1 MSSPNHDTQ
10 RRKLLQG
17 SGALMA
23 ASLFT
28 TLQGL
33 QMRQAHAATQFSNLV
48 EGPYGPLAPV
58 NDLSTGLPLL
68 MLPAGFSYKSY
79 GWTGDLMANGQP
91 TPDRHDGMAVIQT
104 RRVGRSTEMVLV
116 RNHER
121 GLGAFADRIQAPG
134 TYDDG
139 SINGSV
145 ALGGTTNLVFRNGN
159 WISTMPSLAG
169 TVVNCAGGLTPWGT
183 WLSCEETNS
192 NAMSSTGK
200 KHGYI
205 FEVTADP
212 QQTTGLPIVGMGRFA
227 HEAVAIDPATGIAY
241 ETEDARNVSTLYR
254 YVPRFPNGG
263 VGSLALGGQL
273 QAARVV
279 GQPNASLIVASL
291 GDEVQLEW
299 VDIAQPD
306 ADITTAGALNSVPP
320 GASAGNGCSGT
331 FGQAWNQG
339 CLQMSRG
346 EGIWYHEGKMYIADT
361 SVGVDG
367 SGRPG
372 RGDGA
377 VWELD
382 LATMKMKAIYVSSG
396 QLVGNNPDNI
406 TVSPRG
412 GVMLCEDGGNS
423 PDVYG
428 PGSRMF
434 GLTADGDAYYFAKNT
449 TNLTAEQIAAA
460 GKHIDAGNYQGSEF
474 CGACWDPS
482 GRVLF
487 VNMQSPGITFAITG
501 PWARGNQ

>member
-1 MSSPNHDTQ
+1 MSNTPHDRQ
-10 RRKLLQG
+10 RRQLLQG

-23 ASLFT
+23 AGLLG

-48 EGPYGPLAPV
+48 TGPYGALAPV

-79 GWTGDLMANGQP
+79 GWTGDLMNNGQP
-91 TPDRHDGMAVIQT
+91 CPDRHDGMAVIQT
-104 RRVGRSTEMVLV
+104 RKVGRSTEMVLV

-121 GLGAFADRIQAPG
+121 GTGTFGSRIQAPG
-134 TYDDG
+134 VYDNGTIDG
-139 SINGSV
+139 ST
-145 ALGGTTNLVFRNGN
+145 ALGGTTNLVFRDGN
-159 WISTMPSLAG
+159 WVGMAPSLGG
-169 TVVNCAGGLTPWGT
+169 TVVNCAGGVTPWGT
-183 WLSCEETNS
+183 WLSCEEINS
-192 NAMSSTGK
+192 NAVSSAGK
-200 KHGYI
+200 KHGYV

-212 QQTTGLPIVGMGRFA
+212 SQTTGQPIIGMGRFA

-241 ETEDARNVSTLYR
+241 ETEDARNVSALYR
-254 YVPRFPNGG
+254 YVPDVPNGG
-263 VGSLALGGQL
+263 VGSLIQGGRL

-279 GQPNASLIVASL
+279 GRAKASLIVASI

-299 VDIAQPD
+299 VDLPNPD
-306 ADITTAGALNSVPP
+306 ADITTAGTLSSLPP
-320 GASAGNGCSGT
+320 GTSAGTGCSGT
-331 FGQAWNQG
+331 FAQAWNLG

-346 EGIWYHEGKMYIADT
+346 EGIWYHNGRMYIADT

-367 SGRPG
+367 SNRPG
-372 RGDGA
+372 RGEGA

-412 GVMLCEDGGNS
+412 GILLCEDGGNS
-423 PDVYG
+423 PDTYG
-428 PGSRMF
+428 TGSRVF
-434 GLTADGDAYYFAKNT
+434 GLTANGDAYYFAKNNVT
-449 TNLTAEQIAAA
+449 LTAPQIAAA
-460 GKHIDAGNYQGSEF
+460 GKSVAAGDYRSSEF

-487 VNMQSPGITFAITG
+487 VNMQSPGITYAITG

>member
-1 MSSPNHDTQ
+1 MSQSHDSQ

-17 SGALMA
+17 SSAMMA
-23 ASLFT
+23 AGFFT

-33 QMRQAHAATQFSNLV
+33 QMRQAHAASQFSNLV
-48 EGPYGPLAPV
+48 VGPYGPLAPV

-68 MLPAGFSYKSY
+68 MLPEGFSYKSF

-91 TPDRHDGMAVIQT
+91 TPGNHDGMAVIQT
-104 RRVGRSTEMVLV
+104 RRVGRGTEMVLV

-121 GLGAFADRIQAPG
+121 GTGAFGSRIQAPG
-134 TYDDG
+134 YYDDG
-139 SINGSV
+139 TVNGAT
-145 ALGGTTNLVFRNGN
+145 ALGGTTNLVFRDGN
-159 WISTMPSLAG
+159 WISTVPSLGG

-183 WLSCEETNS
+183 WLSCEEINS
-192 NAMSSTGK
+192 NAVSTTGK
-200 KHGYI
+200 KHGYV

-212 QQTTGLPIVGMGRFA
+212 QQTTGRPIVGMGRFA
-227 HEAVAIDPATGIAY
+227 HEAVAVDPVSGIVY
-241 ETEDARNVSTLYR
+241 ETEDARNVSALYR

-263 VGSLALGGQL
+263 VGSLALGGRL

-279 GQPNASLIVASL
+279 GRPNASLIVASL

-306 ADITTAGALNSVPP
+306 ANITTAGTLTSLPP
-320 GASAGNGCSGT
+320 GTTATTGCSGT
-331 FGQAWNQG
+331 FAQAWNAG

-346 EGIWYHEGKMYIADT
+346 EGIWYHAGKVYIADT
-361 SVGVDG
+361 SVGVD
-367 SGRPG
+367 SSNRPG

-382 LATMKMKAIYVSSG
+382 VATMKMKAIYVSSG

-406 TVSPRG
+406 TISPRG
-412 GVMLCEDGGNS
+412 GVFLCEDGGNS
-423 PDVYG
+423 PDNYG
-428 PGSRMF
+428 TGSRVF
-434 GLTADGDAYYFAKNT
+434 GLMANGDAYYFAKN
-449 TNLTAEQIAAA
+449 NVVLSAGQIAAA
-460 GKHIDAGNYQGSEF
+460 GKTVAAGDYQGSEF
-474 CGACWDPS
+474 CGACWDPA

-487 VNMQSPGITFAITG
+487 VNIQTPGITFAITG